1 MLKFGLI
8 PEFIGR
14 VPIYAVLDPLDEDA
28 LKAILTKPKNALVKQ
43 YQCLLQMDGVDLKF
57 SPEAVDIIA
66 KEALKRK
73 TGARALRSIL
83 EGLMLDVMYEIPS
96 DSSIKEFTITEE
108 MVKKPEI
115 LLSLVQKEDKKVEL
129 KQVEKVEDI
138 A

>member
-1 MLKFGLI
+1 M
-8 PEFIGR
+8 
-14 VPIYAVLDPLDEDA
+14 
-28 LKAILTKPKNALVKQ
+28 
-43 YQCLLQMDGVDLKF
+43 KF